1 MKNLKILLILYSLLF
16 TCILNS
22 QNFSNKEINTLN
34 LWKIDLEQDNIYD
47 LA

>member
-1 MKNLKILLILYSLLF
+1 MKNLKILLILYSLFF

-34 LWKIDLEQDNIYD
+34 LLKIDLEQDNIYD